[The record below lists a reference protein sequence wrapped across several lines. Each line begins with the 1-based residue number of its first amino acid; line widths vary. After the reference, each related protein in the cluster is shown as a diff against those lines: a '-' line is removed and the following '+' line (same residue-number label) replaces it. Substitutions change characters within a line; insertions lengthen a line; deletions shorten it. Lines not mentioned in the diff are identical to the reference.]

1 MEEEIEVRLPK
12 LGESIVSATI
22 VRWLKAEGD
31 RVNRDE
37 ALLEV
42 ATDKV
47 NSEIP
52 SPVSGTLTRII
63 AQPDQE
69 LDVGGLLATIS
80 TSAQATA
87 ARPERVTPQR
97 PPSARDESMVASLSP
112 AVMRLAQQEGLSM
125 EALQKIRGTG
135 SGGRITRSDVEGY
148 LATQRK
154 PAAAAEPSK
163 PSLEGVERVPMGPM
177 RKAIADKM
185 VRSFYQAPHASLIAE
200 IDVTNAMRQI
210 ERERDFYLKEHGVK
224 LTLTTFFVQAVAA
237 AVNRYPLLNASL
249 EDDHILLKRYVNVG
263 IAVSVEKGI
272 LVPVIP
278 NCEERSRISVAR
290 ALGDLAARAREGR
303 LAPDEVKNGTITI
316 TNFGMSG
323 ITMGIPIIHYPEV
336 AIIGMGAAQKKLSVM
351 PDDSIA
357 IRHCMMVTLTFDHR
371 VIDGMYG
378 CGFLAALKEAL
389 ESISA

>member
-1 MEEEIEVRLPK
+1 MEQDDVEIRLPK
-12 LGESIVSATI
+12 LGESIVSATV

-31 RVNRDE
+31 SVYRDE

-52 SPVSGTLTRII
+52 SPVEGTVTRII

-69 LDVGGLLATIS
+69 IEVGGLLAVVS
-80 TSAQATA
+80 TSGAAATVA
-87 ARPERVTPQR
+87 KPERVTPQR
-97 PPSARDESMVASLSP
+97 APASSDTSMVASLSP
-112 AVMRLAQQEGLSM
+112 AVLRLAQQEGLSM
-125 EALQKIRGTG
+125 DALQKIRGTG
-135 SGGRITRSDVEGY
+135 DGGRITRRDVETY
-148 LATQRK
+148 LAAQK
-154 PAAAAEPSK
+154 QPAPAAPK
-163 PSLEGVERVPMGPM
+163 PSLEGIERVPMGPM

-200 IDVTNAMRQI
+200 VDVTHCMRQI
-210 ERERDFYLKEHGVK
+210 ERDRDFYLKEHGVK
-224 LTLTTFFVQAVAA
+224 LTLTTFFVQAMASA
-237 AVNRYPLLNASL
+237 INRYPLINASL
-249 EDDHILLKRYVNVG
+249 EDDAILLKRYINVG
-263 IAVSVEKGI
+263 IAVSVDKGI

-278 NCEERSRISVAR
+278 NCEERSRISIAR
-290 ALGDLAARAREGR
+290 ALADLSARARENR
-303 LAPDEVKNGTITI
+303 LAPDEVKNGTITL

-336 AIIGMGAAQKKLSVM
+336 AIIGMGAAQKKLCVM
-351 PDDSIA
+351 EDDSLA
-357 IRHCMMVTLTFDHR
+357 IRHRMMVTLTFDHR

-389 ESISA
+389 ETISS